1 MFINKSCYL
10 NRWFHHIYFSSCEIS
25 QKCSPLETLKWFS
38 NIVQSITLEKNAESA
53 ENVKIFT
60 QGENVQDSLSVNCP
74 ISEGRE
80 DCEVVLEPNLTFK
93 FCHFFFI
100 LSALYQYC
108 VSWTCF
114 RLIAPKKLK
123 TKKLPRIQSKFCQLN
138 LFSFWAVT
146 W

>member
-93 FCHFFFI
+93 FCHLNLFSFCFHFR
-100 LSALYQYC
+100 YF
-108 VSWTCF
+108 VSV
-114 RLIAPKKLK
+114 L
-123 TKKLPRIQSKFCQLN
+123 CQLN
-138 LFSFWAVT
+138 LFLFCVLFLSLPSEKT
-146 W
+146 KN